1 MNIDTTTSVF
11 NICLLTGF
19 AVPILSLLTGVFGS
33 TLDDVDVD
41 LDTDHDFDGLVP
53 FNLMS
58 TCFALIVFGSL
69 GRLFVPYMINTLI
82 TAVIIASSALVSYIA
97 YLVLYKY
104 VIVKLKRNNAL
115 AITSAEIVGSV
126 GKLTLRVTKDSDGVV
141 SVLDS
146 TGAAIS
152 YRARVCD
159 FYELNDTGRIDQGT
173 EVVIT
178 GVDKGAN
185 IYYVHPLYE

>member
-1 MNIDTTTSVF
+1 MTSLF
-11 NICLLTGF
+11 NVCLLTGF

-33 TLDDVDVD
+33 IFDVNFD

-58 TCFALIVFGSL
+58 TCFALIVFGAL
-69 GRLFVPYMINTLI
+69 GRLFTPYMMDTLLTI
-82 TAVIIASSALVSYIA
+82 VIIALLALVSFVA
-97 YLVLYKY
+97 YMVLYKF
-104 VIVKLKRNNAL
+104 VIVKLKRNSPV
-115 AITSAEIVGSV
+115 AITSYDIVGAV

-159 FYELNDTGRIDQGT
+159 FYELDDSGRIDQGT

-178 GVDKGAN
+178 GVDMDAN

>member
-1 MNIDTTTSVF
+1 MDF
-11 NICLLTGF
+11 
-19 AVPILSLLTGVFGS
+19 
-33 TLDDVDVD
+33 DVD
-41 LDTDHDFDGLVP
+41 TNHDFDGLVP
-53 FNLMS
+53 FNLMC

-69 GRLFVPYMINTLI
+69 GRLFVPYMMNTLF
-82 TAVIIASSALVSYIA
+82 TLAIIVLLVFVSFVA

-104 VIVKLKRNNAL
+104 VIVKLKRNNPS
-115 AITSAEIVGSV
+115 AITSYEIVGSV

-159 FYELNDTGRIDQGT
+159 FYKLDNTGRIEQGT

-178 GVDKGAN
+178 GVEKDAN

>member
-1 MNIDTTTSVF
+1 MSIDTMTSLF
-11 NICLLTGF
+11 NVCLLTGF
-19 AVPILSLLTGVFGS
+19 AVPILSLVAGVFGS
-33 TLDDVDVD
+33 ISDLNFD
-41 LDTDHDFDGLVP
+41 LDTNHDFDGLVP

-69 GRLFVPYMINTLI
+69 GRLFVPYMVNTLF
-82 TAVIIASSALVSYIA
+82 TVGIIVSSGLVSFAA

-104 VIVKLKRNNAL
+104 VIVKLKRNNPL
-115 AITSAEIVGSV
+115 AITSTEIIGSV
-126 GKLTLRVTKDSDGVV
+126 GKLTLRVTQDSDGVV

-159 FYELNDTGRIDQGT
+159 FYKLDATGRIDQGT

-178 GVDKGAN
+178 GVDKDAN
-185 IYYVHPLYE
+185 IYYVHPLYN

>member
-1 MNIDTTTSVF
+1 M
-11 NICLLTGF
+11 
-19 AVPILSLLTGVFGS
+19 PILSLLIGVFGS
-33 TLDDVDVD
+33 VFDVDFD

-53 FNLMS
+53 FNLMC

-69 GRLFVPYMINTLI
+69 GRLCAPYMTNMLFTV
-82 TAVIIASSALVSYIA
+82 VIIVLLALVSLVA
-97 YLVLYKY
+97 YLSLYKY
-104 VIVKLKRNNAL
+104 VIVKLKRNNPL
-115 AITSAEIVGSV
+115 AITSYEIVGSV

-159 FYELNDTGRIDQGT
+159 FYKFDDSGRIDQGT

-178 GVDKGAN
+178 GFNKDAN

>member
-1 MNIDTTTSVF
+1 MNIDTMTTLF
-11 NICLLTGF
+11 NVCLLTGF
-19 AVPILSLLTGVFGS
+19 AVPVLSLLTGVFGS
-33 TLDDVDVD
+33 IFDVDFD
-41 LDTDHDFDGLVP
+41 LDTDHDFEGLVP

-69 GRLFVPYMINTLI
+69 GRFFAPYMINTLF
-82 TAVIIASSALVSYIA
+82 TVVIIVLLAFVSFVA
-97 YLVLYKY
+97 YLMLYKY
-104 VIVKLKRNNAL
+104 VIVKLKRNNPL
-115 AITSAEIVGSV
+115 AISSHEIVGSV

-159 FYELNDTGRIDQGT
+159 FYKLDDTGRIDQGT

-178 GVDKGAN
+178 GVDKDAN
-185 IYYVHPLYE
+185 IYYVHPLYG

>member
-1 MNIDTTTSVF
+1 MNIDTMTSLF
-11 NICLLTGF
+11 NVCLLTGF

-33 TLDDVDVD
+33 IFNVDFDVD
-41 LDTDHDFDGLVP
+41 TNHNFDGLVP
-53 FNLMS
+53 FNLMC

-69 GRLFVPYMINTLI
+69 GRLFAPHMKNTLFTI
-82 TAVIIASSALVSYIA
+82 VIIALLASVSFLA
-97 YLVLYKY
+97 YVMLYKY
-104 VIVKLKRNNAL
+104 VIVKLKRNNPS
-115 AITSAEIVGSV
+115 AITSYDIVGSV

-159 FYELNDTGRIDQGT
+159 FYKLDDTGRIDQGT

-178 GVDKGAN
+178 GVDKDAN

>member
-1 MNIDTTTSVF
+1 LNIDTLTSIF
-11 NICLLTGF
+11 NVCLLTGF

-33 TLDDVDVD
+33 IFDVDFD

-69 GRLFVPYMINTLI
+69 GRLSVRYMMNTLF
-82 TAVIIASSALVSYIA
+82 TVVIIALLVLVSFVA
-97 YLVLYKY
+97 YVVLYKY
-104 VIVKLKRNNAL
+104 VIVKLKRNNPL
-115 AITSAEIVGSV
+115 AITSADIVGSV
-126 GKLTLRVTKDSDGVV
+126 GKLTLRVTQDSDGVV

-159 FYELNDTGRIDQGT
+159 FYKLDDTGRIDQGT

-178 GVDKGAN
+178 GVDTVAN

>member
-1 MNIDTTTSVF
+1 MT
-11 NICLLTGF
+11 
-19 AVPILSLLTGVFGS
+19 
-33 TLDDVDVD
+33 
-41 LDTDHDFDGLVP
+41 
-53 FNLMS
+53 
-58 TCFALIVFGSL
+58 
-69 GRLFVPYMINTLI
+69 NTLFS
-82 TAVIIASSALVSYIA
+82 AVIIALLALVSFIA

-104 VIVKLKRNNAL
+104 VIVKLKRNNPL

-126 GKLTLRVTKDSDGVV
+126 GKLTLRVTQDSDGVV

-152 YRARVCD
+152 YTARVCD
-159 FYELNDTGRIDQGT
+159 FYKLDDTGRIDQGT

-178 GVDKGAN
+178 GVNKDAN

>member
-1 MNIDTTTSVF
+1 MNINTMTSLF
-11 NICLLTGF
+11 NVCLLTGF

-33 TLDDVDVD
+33 MIDVDFDVD
-41 LDTDHDFDGLVP
+41 TNHDFDGLVP
-53 FNLMS
+53 FNLMC

-69 GRLFVPYMINTLI
+69 GRLFAPYMMNTLF
-82 TAVIIASSALVSYIA
+82 TVVIIVLLALVSFVA
-97 YLVLYKY
+97 YLLLYKY
-104 VIVKLKRNNAL
+104 VIVKLKRNNPL
-115 AITSAEIVGSV
+115 AITSHEIVGAV

-159 FYELNDTGRIDQGT
+159 FYKINDSGRIDQGT

-178 GVDKGAN
+178 GFNKDAN

>member
-1 MNIDTTTSVF
+1 LNIDTMTSLF
-11 NICLLTGF
+11 NVCLLTGF
-19 AVPILSLLTGVFGS
+19 AVPMLSLLTGVFGS
-33 TLDDVDVD
+33 ILDVDFD

-53 FNLMS
+53 FNLMC

-69 GRLFVPYMINTLI
+69 GRLFVPYMINTLF
-82 TAVIIASSALVSYIA
+82 AVVIIALSALVSFAA

-104 VIVKLKRNNAL
+104 VIVKLKRNNPS
-115 AITSAEIVGSV
+115 AITSIELVGVV
-126 GKLTLRVTKDSDGVV
+126 GKLTLRVTQDSDGVV

-159 FYELNDTGRIDQGT
+159 FYKLDDTGRIDQGT

-178 GVDKGAN
+178 GVDRAAN
-185 IYYVHPLYE
+185 IYYVHPLYT

>member
-1 MNIDTTTSVF
+1 MDTMTNLF

-33 TLDDVDVD
+33 ILDVDFD

-69 GRLFVPYMINTLI
+69 GRLFVPYMINTLF
-82 TAVIIASSALVSYIA
+82 TVVVIMLLALVSFVA

-104 VIVKLKRNNAL
+104 VIVKLKRNNPL
-115 AITSAEIVGSV
+115 AITSDDVVGSV

-159 FYELNDTGRIDQGT
+159 FYKLDDTERIDQGT

>member
-1 MNIDTTTSVF
+1 MD
-11 NICLLTGF
+11 L
-19 AVPILSLLTGVFGS
+19 
-33 TLDDVDVD
+33 D
-41 LDTDHDFDGLVP
+41 LDTDHGFDGLVP
-53 FNLMS
+53 FNLMC

-69 GRLFVPYMINTLI
+69 GRLFAPYMTNTLFS
-82 TAVIIASSALVSYIA
+82 AVIIALLALVSFIA

-104 VIVKLKRNNAL
+104 VIVKLKRNNPL

-126 GKLTLRVTKDSDGVV
+126 GKLTLRVTQDSDGVV

-152 YRARVCD
+152 YTARVCD
-159 FYELNDTGRIDQGT
+159 FYKLDDTGRIDQGT

-178 GVDKGAN
+178 GVNKDAN

>member
-1 MNIDTTTSVF
+1 MNIDTMTILF
-11 NICLLTGF
+11 NICLVTGF

-33 TLDDVDVD
+33 ILDVDFD
-41 LDTDHDFDGLVP
+41 LDTNHDFDGLVP

-69 GRLFVPYMINTLI
+69 GRLFAPYMINTVF
-82 TAVIIASSALVSYIA
+82 TVVIIALLALVSFVAYI
-97 YLVLYKY
+97 VLYKY
-104 VIVKLKRNNAL
+104 VIVKLKRNNPL
-115 AITSAEIVGSV
+115 AITSDDIVGAV
-126 GKLTLRVTKDSDGVV
+126 GKLTLRITKDSDGVV

-146 TGAAIS
+146 TGASIS

-159 FYELNDTGRIDQGT
+159 FYKLDDTGRIDQGT

-178 GVDKGAN
+178 GVDKDAN

>member
-1 MNIDTTTSVF
+1 MNIDTMTSLF
-11 NICLLTGF
+11 NVCLLTGF

-33 TLDDVDVD
+33 IIGMDFD
-41 LDTDHDFDGLVP
+41 LDTDHDFAGLVP
-53 FNLMS
+53 FNLMC

-69 GRLFVPYMINTLI
+69 GRLCAPYMTNMLFTV
-82 TAVIIASSALVSYIA
+82 VIIVLLALVSLVA

-104 VIVKLKRNNAL
+104 VIVKLKRNNPL
-115 AITSAEIVGSV
+115 AITRYEIVGSV

-152 YRARVCD
+152 YRARVSE
-159 FYELNDTGRIDQGT
+159 FYKFDDTGRIDQGT

-178 GVDKGAN
+178 DVDNVEN
-185 IYYVHPLYE
+185 IYYVQPLYK

>member
-1 MNIDTTTSVF
+1 MTN
-11 NICLLTGF
+11 
-19 AVPILSLLTGVFGS
+19 
-33 TLDDVDVD
+33 
-41 LDTDHDFDGLVP
+41 
-53 FNLMS
+53 M
-58 TCFALIVFGSL
+58 
-69 GRLFVPYMINTLI
+69 LFTV
-82 TAVIIASSALVSYIA
+82 VIIVLLALVSLVA
-97 YLVLYKY
+97 YLSLYKY
-104 VIVKLKRNNAL
+104 VIVKLKRNNPL
-115 AITSAEIVGSV
+115 AITSYEIVGSV

-159 FYELNDTGRIDQGT
+159 FYKFDDSGRIDQGT

-178 GVDKGAN
+178 GFNKDAN

>member
-1 MNIDTTTSVF
+1 LNIDTMTSLF
-11 NICLLTGF
+11 NVCLLTGF

-33 TLDDVDVD
+33 IFDVNFD
-41 LDTDHDFDGLVP
+41 LDTGHDFDGLVP

-69 GRLFVPYMINTLI
+69 GRLFAPYMMNTLF
-82 TAVIIASSALVSYIA
+82 TVVIIALLASVSFVA
-97 YLVLYKY
+97 YLVLYKF
-104 VIVKLKRNNAL
+104 VIVKLKRNNPS
-115 AITSAEIVGSV
+115 AITSYDIVGSV

-159 FYELNDTGRIDQGT
+159 FYKLDDCGRIDQGT

-178 GVDKGAN
+178 GVDKDAN

>member
-1 MNIDTTTSVF
+1 LNIDFITSLF
-11 NICLLTGF
+11 NVCILTGF

-33 TLDDVDVD
+33 IFDMDFDVD
-41 LDTDHDFDGLVP
+41 TNHDFDGLVP
-53 FNLMS
+53 FNLMC

-69 GRLFVPYMINTLI
+69 GRLFVPYMMNTLF
-82 TAVIIASSALVSYIA
+82 TLAIIVLLVFVSFVA

-104 VIVKLKRNNAL
+104 VIVKLKRNNPS
-115 AITSAEIVGSV
+115 AITSYEIVGSV

-159 FYELNDTGRIDQGT
+159 FYKLDNTGRIEQGT

-178 GVDKGAN
+178 GVEKDAN